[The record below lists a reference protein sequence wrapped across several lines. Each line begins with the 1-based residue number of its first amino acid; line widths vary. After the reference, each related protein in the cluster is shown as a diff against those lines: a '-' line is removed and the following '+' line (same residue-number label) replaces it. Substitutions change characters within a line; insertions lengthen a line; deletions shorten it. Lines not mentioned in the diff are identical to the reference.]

1 MIQLI
6 ITTIFVKNK
15 GSTTTIHAD
24 TLPQDILSS
33 WVFTILTAHHSDT
46 RTYFYIRRVVI
57 LP

>member
-15 GSTTTIHAD
+15 GCTTTIHAD

-46 RTYFYIRRVVI
+46 RTYFYIRRVVR
-57 LP
+57 P

>member
-6 ITTIFVKNK
+6 ITTIFENK

-57 LP
+57 VP